1 MRETERDPGTLLPAT
16 LAALAAVP
24 DTGSHLLVHTGE
36 QSITTATTRNGELL
50 LYRRTEHSEAEP
62 GEMAQAVLVA
72 AAYYED
78 TLHVPLEEGWV
89 AVLETPDVLRARLES
104 DGEWRIPLRCLFNSE
119 AFSAGAVPSQV
130 AASRYTSV
138 VGALRG

>member
-1 MRETERDPGTLLPAT
+1 
-16 LAALAAVP
+16 
-24 DTGSHLLVHTGE
+24 
-36 QSITTATTRNGELL
+36 ITTAITRNGDLV
-50 LYRRTEHSEAEP
+50 LYRRMEHSEADP

-78 TLHVPLEEGWV
+78 ILRTQLEEVWV
-89 AVLETPDVLRARLES
+89 AGFETPEVLKTHLEI
-104 DGEWRIPLRCLFNSE
+104 DGEWRIPLRSLVTSE
-119 AFSAGAVPSQV
+119 AFSASAVPSQV